1 MYIYGIVNCGSVKKA
16 REFFES
22 RQVAC
27 EFIDFKKNPPSE
39 EKVSQWV
46 EKAGIDIVINKK
58 GTTYKKLQLKDKKL
72 TQKEQIQLC
81 VQNPSLIKRPVI
93 EDKEKLFFGF
103 DAVFYEENFL

>member
-16 REFFES
+16 CEFFKN
-22 RQVAC
+22 QQIAY
-27 EFIDFKKNPPSE
+27 EFVDFKKNPPSE

-58 GTTYKKLQLKDKKL
+58 GATYKKLQLKDKQL
-72 TQKEQIQLC
+72 NQKEQIQLC

-93 EDKEKLFFGF
+93 EKGEKLFFGF
-103 DAVFYEENFL
+103 DTVFYEENFL